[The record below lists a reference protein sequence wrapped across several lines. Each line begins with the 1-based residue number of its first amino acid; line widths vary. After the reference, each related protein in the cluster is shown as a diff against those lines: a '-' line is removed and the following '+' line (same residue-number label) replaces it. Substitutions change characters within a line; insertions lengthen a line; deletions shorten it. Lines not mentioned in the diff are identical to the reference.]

1 MNSSSLA
8 NELKLPCQKMS
19 GLTALKTRYRPFI
32 CPLDMV
38 LAKIPKGTRL
48 YDIGCGTGALLYLAL
63 KLRSVKV
70 AHGYEISS
78 EAVKAAKAFEMEP
91 EVFQVIHLPPEE
103 TPPDLHGYD
112 TVTMV
117 DVLHH
122 IPAKL
127 QDDFLRK
134 IIAGMDSGSMVIIK
148 DIEASKI
155 LGSFMNQL
163 HDLLLARE
171 WVHQRQSKDVVKVL
185 QSTGATV
192 GQPVLRWTLWYPH
205 FQIVALVP

>member
-1 MNSSSLA
+1 MNSFSLA
-8 NELKLPCQKMS
+8 EEMKLPSQRMS
-19 GLTALKTRYRPFI
+19 GLAALKTRYRPFI

-38 LAKIPKGTRL
+38 LEKIPEGARL

-63 KLRSVKV
+63 KLRSAKV
-70 AHGYEISS
+70 AHGYDISP
-78 EAVKAAKAFEMEP
+78 EAVKAAAAFAMEP
-91 EVFQVIHLPPEE
+91 EVFQVFHLHPEE

-112 TVTMV
+112 TVTMI

-122 IPAKL
+122 IPPQL

-134 IIAGMDSGSMVIIK
+134 TIARMDSGARLIIK

-155 LGSFMNQL
+155 IGSFLNQL

-171 WVHQRQSKDVVKVL
+171 WVHQRRSKDLVQVF
-185 QSTGATV
+185 QSMGATV
-192 GQPVLRWTLWYPH
+192 SRPVLRWTLWYPH
-205 FQIVALVP
+205 FQIVVLVP

>member
-1 MNSSSLA
+1 MDSFTLA
-8 NELKLPCQKMS
+8 KEMKIPCQKMS
-19 GLTALKTRYRPFI
+19 GLSALKTRYRPFL

-38 LAKIPKGTRL
+38 LAKIPEGARL

-70 AHGYEISS
+70 AHGYDISP
-78 EAVKAAKAFEMEP
+78 EAVKASAAFEMKP
-91 EVFQVIHLPPEE
+91 DKFQVMHLPPEE

-112 TVTMV
+112 TVTMI

-134 IIAGMDSGSMVIIK
+134 TIAQMDSGARLIIK

-171 WVHQRQSKDVVKVL
+171 WVHQRRSKDIVQVL
-185 QSTGATV
+185 QSMGATV
-192 GQPVLRWTLWYPH
+192 SRPVIRWSLWYPH
-205 FQIVALVP
+205 FQIVILVP